1 MLEFLA
7 LLAAQPVVDGR
18 ISTQQKEASAVT
30 QILSSSSVS
39 DTATD
44 SNPKPI
50 MDSAN
55 PDSSPFSA
63 VATAPTKTATALPS
77 TVNTAKT
84 TQKNSYQHMVEVDS
98 TKGLVSFMANDQGI
112 IANAPSEEEVMC
124 RPNEKG
130 PALVVQAVG
139 LKDRKGLLRIDLYP
153 PTEDDFMADEEE
165 LSAQNKIFRRQEM
178 VIPKSGPIKICVRVP
193 KTGVYAVILTH
204 DRDANH
210 RVTVSDDGVGIPIN
224 PPHLMHE
231 PRVQESLVTIGAGV
245 TTIPVR
251 FNYRRGLLSFA
262 PLQRKD
268 TIDFKG
274 I

>member
-18 ISTQQKEASAVT
+18 ISTQQKVSAAT
-30 QILSSSSVS
+30 PILSSSASTTPNDNS
-39 DTATD
+39 
-44 SNPKPI
+44 PKPI
-50 MDSAN
+50 LDSDN
-55 PDSSPFSA
+55 PDSSSFGTATPSA
-63 VATAPTKTATALPS
+63 SKATAS
-77 TVNTAKT
+77 TP
-84 TQKNSYQHMVEVDS
+84 NSSGSASSHKQHMAEVDS
-98 TKGLVSFMANDQGI
+98 TKGIVSFMADDQGI
-112 IANAPSEEEVMC
+112 IANSPSEENVMC

-130 PALVVQAVG
+130 PALVVQAIG

-153 PTEDDFMADEEE
+153 PNEDDFMADEET

-178 VIPKSGPIKICVRVP
+178 IIPKSGAIKICVRVP
-193 KTGVYAVILTH
+193 KPGVYAVILTH

-210 RVTVSDDGVGIPIN
+210 RVTVSEDGVGIPIN

-231 PRVQESLVTIGAGV
+231 PRVQESLVTIGSGV

-262 PLQRKD
+262 PLRRKD
-268 TIDFKG
+268 TIDYQG
-274 I
+274 L